1 MLSVTLDNP
10 GQFSFST
17 TAAVPSPG
25 PGESL
30 VKVHRIG
37 VCGTDIHAYHG
48 RQPFFNYPRVLGHE
62 LGVEIVEINGDAHG
76 LKIGDK
82 CSVEPYVNDPSSQAS
97 RHGKP
102 NACENIC
109 VLGVHGDGGMREQFI
124 VPTRKLHKSDKLNFD
139 QLALIETLCIGA
151 HGVERAAPTKG
162 DFALVIGAG
171 PIGLSVLQFAMV
183 EAGTCAIMDISDERL
198 GFCKDTLGVKHT
210 VNPMNGSAEEAL
222 RKIGNGD
229 LPSVIIDATGNPKSM
244 ASCFELA
251 AHGCRIVFVGLF
263 QGELAFNDPNFHK
276 REITLMASRNALPET
291 FSKVIKLVEDG
302 VIDTTP
308 WITHRLTLAEVP
320 EKFAPTI
327 DSKGLLKAM
336 IEVA

>member
-10 GQFSFST
+10 GKFSSIT
-17 TAAVPSPG
+17 KVEVPKPSPG
-25 PGESL
+25 ETL

-37 VCGTDIHAYHG
+37 VCGTDIHAFHG
-48 RQPFFNYPRVLGHE
+48 RQPFFEYPRVLGHE
-62 LGVEIVEINGDAHG
+62 LGVEIVEINGDDCG
-76 LKIGDK
+76 LKVGDN
-82 CSVEPYVNDPSSQAS
+82 CSVEPYVNDESSQAS

-102 NACENIC
+102 NACENIS
-109 VLGVHGDGGMREQFI
+109 VLGVHGDGGMREYFL
-124 VPTRKLHKSDKLNFD
+124 VPTRKLHKSDKLDFD
-139 QLALIETLCIGA
+139 QLALVETLCIGA
-151 HGVERAAPTKG
+151 HGVERAAPTQD

-198 GFCKDTLGVKHT
+198 SFCKETMGVEHT
-210 VNPMNGSAEEAL
+210 VNPMNESAEDAL

-276 REITLMASRNALPET
+276 RELTLMASRNALPET
-291 FSKVIKLVEDG
+291 FSKVIKLVENG
-302 VIDTTP
+302 TIDTKP
-308 WITHRLTLAEVP
+308 WITHRLSLADVP